1 MFSNRPYQTQLIEN
15 EIQKKVIVDNEPKEK
30 TSFQTVKERARKYLV
45 MFLETSS
52 IHGLNHLVIT
62 DRHPCEV

>member
-15 EIQKKVIVDNEPKEK
+15 EMQKKIRVENEPREN
-30 TSFQTVKERARKYLV
+30 TLFHTVKERARKYLV

-52 IHGLNHLVIT
+52 IHGLNHLVIS